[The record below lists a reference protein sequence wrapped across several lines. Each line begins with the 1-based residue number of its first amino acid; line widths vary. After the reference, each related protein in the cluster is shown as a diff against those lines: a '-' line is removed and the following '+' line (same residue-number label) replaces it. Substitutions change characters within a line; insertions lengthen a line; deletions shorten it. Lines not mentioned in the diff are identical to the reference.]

1 MMRKTEMAIENALEL
16 ESGWDVPK
24 DRDYHNSLNLLSR
37 ALRGSDQPVGM
48 QRLFVSC
55 GIVQSKTQ
63 PSCGCMFSTDSTMNS
78 KT

>member
-1 MMRKTEMAIENALEL
+1 MMRETAMENALER
-16 ESGWDVPK
+16 ESGWDVLK
-24 DRDYHNSLNLLSR
+24 NRDYNNALDLLSR

-55 GIVQSKTQ
+55 GIVQPKTQ
-63 PSCGCMFSTDSTMNS
+63 PSCGCLFSTDCTMNS